1 VVAHF
6 VTPAKAGVHGKTT
19 ERRLLGSRF
28 RGNDEE
34 KRSRSQL
41 IGSCSSPRLIRLAA
55 GLLLALGV
63 GAGSVAAQCR
73 ADRPAELP
81 VTRLGNVPLVDVR
94 VNGAPA
100 VFLADT
106 GAERTIL
113 STAAA
118 QRLGIAAHYEYAR
131 RMRSLGAAVSSG
143 DARLRSLGLGS
154 ATLADFRVLVGS
166 VSLPSAGGRP
176 LDGLLGAD
184 FLGSFEVEIDLP
196 HDRLIL
202 YQKPPCA
209 ISAPSWHAPY
219 VTIAANRSLHDRLFF
234 PVSLDGHRLAA
245 LIDTGAQLTA
255 LDAEAATAAGV
266 TGAALARDPSA
277 NLRGAAAETVK
288 SRAHRF
294 NRLDIGGEV
303 VRDPVIVVATLG
315 LQDADLVLGADFL
328 RTRRAWLSYGSRR
341 VFLTRP

>member
-1 VVAHF
+1 M
-6 VTPAKAGVHGKTT
+6 T
-19 ERRLLGSRF
+19 RLLG
-28 RGNDEE
+28 
-34 KRSRSQL
+34 
-41 IGSCSSPRLIRLAA
+41 LAA
-55 GLLLALGV
+55 GVLFALAA
-63 GAGSVAAQCR
+63 GAGGVAAQCR
-73 ADRPAELP
+73 PGRPAEIP
-81 VTRLGNVPLVDVR
+81 VTRLGNVPLVTVR

-100 VFLADT
+100 IFLADT

-113 STAAA
+113 SIAAA
-118 QRLGIAAHYEYAR
+118 KRLGVAAHYEYAR

-154 ATLADFRVLVGS
+154 ATIADFRVLVGS
-166 VSLPSAGGRP
+166 VSLPSAGGKP

-196 HDRLIL
+196 QDRLVL
-202 YQKPPCA
+202 YEKPPCP
-209 ISAPSWHAPY
+209 ISAPPWREPY
-219 VTIAANRSLHDRLFF
+219 IAISANRSLHDRLFF

-255 LDAEAATAAGV
+255 LDAEAASAAGV
-266 TGAALARDPSA
+266 TGSALARDPSA

-303 VRDPVIVVATLG
+303 VRDPVIVVAALG

-328 RTRRAWLSYGSRR
+328 RTRRAWLSYGSHRI
-341 VFLTRP
+341 FLSRP

>member
-1 VVAHF
+1 MTAICRTLTGLVATLGLVLVVA
-6 VTPAKAGVHGKTT
+6 
-19 ERRLLGSRF
+19 
-28 RGNDEE
+28 
-34 KRSRSQL
+34 
-41 IGSCSSPRLIRLAA
+41 
-55 GLLLALGV
+55 V
-63 GAGSVAAQCR
+63 GGAAAQCR
-73 ADRPAELP
+73 PGRPAVIP
-81 VTRLGNVPLVDVR
+81 VTRLGNVPLVDLR

-113 STAAA
+113 TTAAA
-118 QRLGIAAHYEYAR
+118 KRLGVAAHYEYAR

-143 DARLRSLGLGS
+143 DARLASLGLGAAS
-154 ATLADFRVLVGS
+154 LADFRVLVGA
-166 VSLPSAGGRP
+166 VSLPSAGGKP

-196 HDRLIL
+196 HDRLTL
-202 YQKPPCA
+202 YGKPPCPIA
-209 ISAPSWHAPY
+209 GPPWHEPY

-255 LDAEAATAAGV
+255 LDAEAAAAAGV

-294 NRLDIGGEV
+294 LRLDIGGEV
-303 VRDPVIVVATLG
+303 VHDPIIVVAALR
-315 LQDADLVLGADFL
+315 LQDADLVIGADFL
-328 RTRRAWLSYGSRR
+328 RSHRAWLSYVSHR
-341 VFLTRP
+341 VFLSRP